1 MVQGTTPTTRSRRQ
15 VERWNG
21 LQFIEMGEFKKRRAK
36 SKAARKARRKQR
48 KNKK

>member
-1 MVQGTTPTTRSRRQ
+1 MTKGTTPTTRSRRM
-15 VERWNG
+15 VRRWNG
-21 LQFIEMGEFKKRRAK
+21 FEFIEMGQFKKRRAK